1 MTKRPQTRTS
11 KAFDLLGLDSLTFP
25 APGRIFLVGAGPGDP
40 DLLTVKALKA
50 IRSADVLVYDK
61 LVGAEILS
69 LANEQ
74 AELIFVGK
82 SRSAHTLRQE
92 AINQLLIDK
101 ALEGL
106 TVVRLKGGDPFIFGR
121 GGEELDAARAAGVE
135 VDIIPGITAALGCA
149 ASAQIPLTHR
159 DHASA
164 VTFVAGQCRDLS
176 SQNWQGLHGTGRTL
190 VIYMGLN
197 GATDIAD
204 KLISEGA
211 APDLPVAIVENGTR
225 KSARVLTTTLDQ
237 LGRTVSIYG
246 IGSPALLVVGDV
258 AAHAMVSA
266 HPLEALS
273 TLQLALAAE

>member
-1 MTKRPQTRTS
+1 M
-11 KAFDLLGLDSLTFP
+11 LGLDVLALPS
-25 APGRIFLVGAGPGDP
+25 PGRILLVGAGPGDP

-50 IRSADVLVYDK
+50 IQSADVIVHDK
-61 LVGAEILS
+61 LVGPDILKLARRDAEM
-69 LANEQ
+69 
-74 AELIFVGK
+74 IFVGK
-82 SRSAHTLRQE
+82 SRAAHAVPQD

-101 ALEGL
+101 ALEGH

-121 GGEELDAARAAGVE
+121 GGEELEAARAANIQI
-135 VDIIPGITAALGCA
+135 DIIPGITAALGCA
-149 ASAQIPLTHR
+149 AEAEVPLTHR

-176 SQNWQGLHGTGRTL
+176 AQDWRGLHGAGRTL

-197 GATDIAD
+197 GAGDIAA
-204 KLISEGA
+204 KLVAEGA
-211 APDLPVAIVENGTR
+211 GESLPVAIIENGTR
-225 KSARVLTTTLDQ
+225 QSARVLQTTLAR
-237 LGRTVSIYG
+237 LGETVACYG

-258 AAHAMVSA
+258 AALAKTTA